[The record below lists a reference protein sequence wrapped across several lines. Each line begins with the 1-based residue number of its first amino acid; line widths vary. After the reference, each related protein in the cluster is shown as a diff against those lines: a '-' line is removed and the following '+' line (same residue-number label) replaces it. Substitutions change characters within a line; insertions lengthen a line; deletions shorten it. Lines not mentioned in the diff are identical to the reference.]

1 MCSTETLYIEHVVSK
16 LYAWNM
22 DYNLVIFTSCFQAPK
37 LIRQLS
43 SDQRLDAGIKSEA
56 AQVSKKVFT
65 FRLKYIL
72 VNLRLVKQNANFKMV

>member
-1 MCSTETLYIEHVVSK
+1 
-16 LYAWNM
+16 M
-22 DYNLVIFTSCFQAPK
+22 DYNLVIFTLCFQAPK

-65 FRLKYIL
+65 NCLRLKYIL
-72 VNLRLVKQNANFKMV
+72 VNLRLVKQNAEFKMVFCM

>member
-1 MCSTETLYIEHVVSK
+1 
-16 LYAWNM
+16 M

-56 AQVSKKVFT
+56 AQVSKKVFI

-72 VNLRLVKQNANFKMV
+72 ANLRLAKQNANLKNGVLYCKENEF

>member
-1 MCSTETLYIEHVVSK
+1 
-16 LYAWNM
+16 M
-22 DYNLVIFTSCFQAPK
+22 DFNLVIFTSRFQAPK

-56 AQVSKKVFT
+56 AQVSKKVFI

-72 VNLRLVKQNANFKMV
+72 ANLRLVKQNAKFKMVFCI